1 VRILL
6 VRHGQSTANA
16 AGAVSSAAPGPDLT
30 DLGREQAEALAAKLG
45 GDRIDAVYASTLVR
59 AQQTAAPLAAR
70 LGLDVVVRE
79 GLQEIEAGD
88 LEDRTDEEALRG
100 YVLPLIAWAGGDLTA
115 SAPGAPDG
123 HAFFER
129 FDAAIADIVG
139 LHRDG
144 AEAADGAGDADG
156 ADGATV
162 VVVGHGAATR
172 VWIGGRSLN
181 VDPEFTTSTEM
192 ENTGVIEITGS
203 PEAGWT
209 VVSWQGAPVGVAAPN
224 DPTGEALDEA

>member
-16 AGAVSSAAPGPDLT
+16 AGAVSSAAPGPDLS
-30 DLGREQAEALAAKLG
+30 DLGREQAEALAAELG

-129 FDAAIADIVG
+129 FDAAIADIVA
-139 LHRDG
+139 LHRD
-144 AEAADGAGDADG
+144 DADG
-156 ADGATV
+156 DDDVTV

-192 ENTGVIEITGS
+192 ENTGVIEITGTLD
-203 PEAGWT
+203 AGWT

>member
-30 DLGREQAEALAAKLG
+30 DLGREQAEALAGALG
-45 GDRIDAVYASTLVR
+45 DHRVDAVYASTLVR
-59 AQQTAAPLAAR
+59 AQQTASPLAAR
-70 LGLDVVVRE
+70 LGLDVVVRD
-79 GLQEIEAGD
+79 GLHEIEAGD

-129 FDAAIADIVG
+129 FDAAIADIVA
-139 LHRDG
+139 LHRD
-144 AEAADGAGDADG
+144 DDDAS
-156 ADGATV
+156 V

-172 VWIGGRSLN
+172 VWLGGRALN

-192 ENTGVIEITGS
+192 ENTGVIEVTGS

-224 DPTGEALDEA
+224 DPTGEALDETVDAD

>member
-1 VRILL
+1 MRILL

-30 DLGREQAEALAAKLG
+30 DLGREQAEALAEQLG
-45 GDRIDAVYASTLVR
+45 IGRVDAVYASTLVR

-70 LGLDVVVRE
+70 LGLDIIVRD
-79 GLQEIEAGD
+79 GLHEIEAGD

-100 YVLPLIAWAGGDLTA
+100 YVLPLVAWAGGDLTA

-129 FDAAIADIVG
+129 FDAAIGAIVD
-139 LHRDG
+139 LHD
-144 AEAADGAGDADG
+144 AADDAS
-156 ADGATV
+156 V

-172 VWIGGRSLN
+172 VWLGGRALN

-192 ENTGVIEITGS
+192 ENTGVIEISGS
-203 PEAGWT
+203 PATGWT
-209 VVSWQGAPVGVAAPN
+209 VESWQGAPVGVAAPN
-224 DPTGEALDEA
+224 DPTGEALDEV

>member
-30 DLGREQAEALAAKLG
+30 DLGREQAEALAEQLG

-59 AQQTAAPLAAR
+59 AQQTAAPLAGR
-70 LGLDVVVRE
+70 LGVDVVIRE
-79 GLQEIEAGD
+79 GLHEIEAGD

-100 YVLPLIAWAGGDLTA
+100 YVLPLIAWAQGDLTA

-129 FDAAIADIVG
+129 FDAAIADVVA
-139 LHRDG
+139 LHPD
-144 AEAADGAGDADG
+144 D
-156 ADGATV
+156 ATV

-172 VWIGGRSLN
+172 VWLGGRAEN

-203 PEAGWT
+203 PAVGWT
-209 VVSWQGAPVGVAAPN
+209 VESWQGAPVGVAAPN
-224 DPTGEALDEA
+224 DPTGEALDEV